1 MIIERKDGSFWMKA
15 WFTILPSYE
24 SFQYKDTITSLEDA
38 QEEKEDNEQGSK
50 EKSEKR
56 GMMLRGWLVINE
68 TSLAG
73 QFSMNDK

>member
-1 MIIERKDGSFWMKA
+1 MIIERKDGSDWMKA

-68 TSLAG
+68 TFSAG

>member
-24 SFQYKDTITSLEDA
+24 SFQFKDTITSLEDE
-38 QEEKEDNEQGSK
+38 QEEKEAKEQEK
-50 EKSEKR
+50 EWKR
-56 GMMLRGWLVINE
+56 GMMLRGWLEINE
-68 TSLAG
+68 TFLAG

>member
-1 MIIERKDGSFWMKA
+1 MIIERKDGSYWMKA

-24 SFQYKDTITSLEDA
+24 SFQFKDTITSLEDA

>member
-24 SFQYKDTITSLEDA
+24 SFHLKDTITSLEDE
-38 QEEKEDNEQGSK
+38 QEEKEAKEQEK
-50 EKSEKR
+50 EWKR

-68 TSLAG
+68 TFLAG

>member
-1 MIIERKDGSFWMKA
+1 MIIERKDGSYWMKA

-24 SFQYKDTITSLEDA
+24 SFQFKDTITSLEDA

-68 TSLAG
+68 TFLAG